1 MSLISEKDK
10 KIRNYDENSE
20 KIVSQFLQ
28 HYFYPSLNPESIE
41 IITDKSRQIQGIDVI
56 ININNEIYT
65 IDEKTTVRYL
75 NLPTFSL
82 ELSFINR
89 NNILQNG
96 WLIDDSKTNDYYLF
110 VWLKE
115 LNDENLIDINSIKA
129 IDVALVSKIKI
140 LNHLNSIGWTKDK
153 LIKKANLIRNNPN
166 ENFGEFK
173 TNKCRFSISNH
184 LREKPVNILLKK
196 STYKFLADIYK
207 EIRVEN

>member
-1 MSLISEKDK
+1 MNLISEKDK

-89 NNILQNG
+89 NNIFMAN
-96 WLIDDSKTNDYYLF
+96 ST
-110 VWLKE
+110 LKR
-115 LNDENLIDINSIKA
+115 LYGLSYDEIKA
-129 IDVALVSKIKI
+129 KYPYLLEEQEQDIVYTIHPDE
-140 LNHLNSIGWTKDK
+140 IGRATYG
-153 LIKKANLIRNNPN
+153 AR
-166 ENFGEFK
+166 
-173 TNKCRFSISNH
+173 
-184 LREKPVNILLKK
+184 KK
-196 STYKFLADIYK
+196 SNEANNVLNEVINNHEKGLN
-207 EIRVEN
+207 E